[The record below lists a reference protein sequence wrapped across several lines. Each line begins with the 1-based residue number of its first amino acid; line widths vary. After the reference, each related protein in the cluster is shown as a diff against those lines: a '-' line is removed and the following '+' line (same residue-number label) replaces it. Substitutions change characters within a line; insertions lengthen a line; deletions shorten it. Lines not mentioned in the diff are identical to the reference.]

1 MFSRITVH
9 MRRNTVAYVALFFA
23 LSGSAIA
30 AKPLITGADVRDDSL
45 TGADVLESSLGQVGD
60 ADKLDGKD
68 SSAFGA
74 PNAVVAATPVDGQVY
89 HFGTALAE
97 LANIT
102 VGAGTW
108 VIVAKATV
116 GTFSATGGEADCYLA
131 SNNTRFD
138 TSTTSLGTGETATL
152 PLATVQTFS
161 AETTISMRCRDTR
174 TSTYQSAYALY
185 PSLAAIRAG

>member
-1 MFSRITVH
+1 

-45 TGADVLESSLGQVGD
+45 TGADVLESSLAQVGD

-74 PNAVVAATPVDGQVY
+74 PNAVVAATPVEGQVY
-89 HFGTALAE
+89 HFGTALVE
-97 LANIT
+97 LANVT

-116 GTFSATGGEADCYLA
+116 GTFSATAGEADCYLS

-138 TSTTSLGTGETATL
+138 TSTGSLAEGETESL
-152 PLATVQTFS
+152 SLAAVQTFT
-161 AETTISMRCRDTR
+161 AETTVTLRCRDSG
-174 TSTYQSAYALY
+174 TSTYQSAYAVN
-185 PSLAAIRAG
+185 PSLAAIRTG